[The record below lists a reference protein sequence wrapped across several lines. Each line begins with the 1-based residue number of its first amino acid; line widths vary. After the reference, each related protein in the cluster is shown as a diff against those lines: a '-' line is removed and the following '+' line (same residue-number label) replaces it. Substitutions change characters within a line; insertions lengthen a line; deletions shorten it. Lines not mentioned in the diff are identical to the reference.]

1 MTLRKKVMEN
11 WNRSGGPILV
21 HCSAGVG
28 RTGTFITIDLALEQ
42 AKTEGVV
49 DIPGIVNRLRE
60 QRMQMVQ
67 TVVCTLVYWSLLQY
81 TVFTTYPLSY
91 IQQQYIF
98 LYNAILEYVVCG
110 LTEVPCENFS
120 KELAKLK
127 KINPTSGKS
136 KLQYQ
141 FEVGIA

>member
-1 MTLRKKVMEN
+1 M
-11 WNRSGGPILV
+11 

-49 DIPGIVNRLRE
+49 DFIGIINRLRE
-60 QRMQMVQ
+60 QRMHVVQ
-67 TVVCTLVYWSLLQY
+67 TAVCTLVYWSLLQY

-98 LYNAILEYVVCG
+98 LHDAILEYIVCG
-110 LTEVPCENFS
+110 LTEVPCENFP

-127 KINPTSGKS
+127 IINPTSGKS
-136 KLQYQ
+136 KLQNQ